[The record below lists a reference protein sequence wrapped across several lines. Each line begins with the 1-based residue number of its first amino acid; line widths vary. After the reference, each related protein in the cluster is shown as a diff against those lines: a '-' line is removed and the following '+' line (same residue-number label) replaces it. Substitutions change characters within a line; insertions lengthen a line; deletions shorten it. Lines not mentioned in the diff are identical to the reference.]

1 MKNLFCAHRG
11 VSALMPENT
20 LPAFASALALGA
32 DEIEFDVRLTK
43 DNKMIV
49 SHDDNLERISDGK
62 GKLCESTLDELLT
75 LNIGVHNGWVIP
87 FNTAEEVFGQL
98 ANKLVFNIHVKE
110 SGEDGYLIRELT
122 KLIEKYD
129 AVNSCYFAAVPD
141 ELEWMVKVAPHI
153 SRTAIQH
160 PGAPDAIGM
169 ARTYKCDRV
178 QLWRGMFTQGDV
190 DTLLSEG
197 VSCNIFWGDSAADYT
212 EYFDMG
218 INCIL
223 TNRMDLAAQFKRTNP
238 KYFA

>member
-20 LPAFASALALGA
+20 LPAFAAGLALGA

-49 SHDDNLERISDGK
+49 SHDDNLERISNGK
-62 GKLCESTLDELLT
+62 GKLCESTLDELLA
-75 LNIGVHNGWVIP
+75 LNIGVHNGWDVP
-87 FNTAEEVFGQL
+87 FNTPEEVFEQL
-98 ANKLVFNIHVKE
+98 AGKITFNIHVKE
-110 SGEDGYLIRELT
+110 HGEDGYLIKEIA

-129 AVNSCYFAAVPD
+129 AHKTCYFAAVPD
-141 ELEWMVKVAPHI
+141 ELAWMLKVAPEI

-160 PGAPDAIGM
+160 PEAPDAVSM
-169 ARTYKCDRV
+169 AREYKCDRV
-178 QLWRGMFTQGDV
+178 QLWRGMFTQSDV

-197 VSCNIFWGDSAADYT
+197 VSCNIFWGDNDK
-212 EYFDMG
+212 EYDEFFGMG

-223 TNRMDLAAQFKRTNP
+223 TNRMDLAA
-238 KYFA
+238 KYKKEKPELFV